1 MEGKMTEDDDQHIIN
16 TITQIPD
23 VSLYASGPL
32 TSHIAVDK
40 YSNHR
45 SSNPLNNMFN
55 MDTQHMN
62 PSSQLHYMP
71 ASFIDEDNH
80 TGLVSSSSSSDFYD
94 SLAAG
99 FPFLAMNDVDQQ
111 QQPNASLHHHSHAFS
126 RPMVLSLPRLAVD
139 NNDFNQAAMFFL
151 ECKNGDIQEAV
162 KYLRNVIFAL
172 YTTTPAPTSMHP
184 AAHMAP
190 NSDMNMYQ
198 PEYMQIPQPIQ
209 QTPPTSSPI
218 NYPSNNKSA
227 PFGESNITPN
237 SIPHFSDKSDTP
249 VTSNYGATKATDIPN
264 GMGLNKRTYTG
275 IEKQNEFNVNDYKPN
290 HQKST
295 EAVIGTSP
303 NHMQDSLESFD
314 DQLQQQQFL
323 SSSSALMHQLPP
335 PTLTIQEISMFGDE
349 IDLRPSTLIMLVPG
363 KPHIIGHLIGKGGVE
378 IGKIEAE
385 TGVIVKIETQDKM
398 PVGSM
403 ERRISIIGTIK
414 SNVIAQQYISIKI
427 QEKLLQEGIQQEIL
441 RLVVPNETVRHLIGK
456 SGANINKLQ
465 NESGARIQVEAESS
479 MIPGSIGRTIVLQG
493 NQACRTRA
501 QYLIARQMSEDRNLP
516 PDWAG
521 VNRPVVQGDSQP
533 SGNGAGNG
541 NNGPTSGAH
550 TKHTGDHTGFSAT
563 ASNPVVHQSQR
574 HGNHQNQLT
583 STAGAYQGSS
593 RLHNGPR
600 SGKPNTGVKPKNS
613 GPPSMFQKAT
623 ESQSENT
630 SPTES
635 SKYPKKKMN
644 PNMVNQ
650 QGSSFPKKQSS

>member
-1 MEGKMTEDDDQHIIN
+1 MTEDDDHNIMKS
-16 TITQIPD
+16 ITQIPD
-23 VSLYASGPL
+23 VSLYTSGPL
-32 TSHIAVDK
+32 TSHVAVDK
-40 YSNHR
+40 FNNHR
-45 SSNPLNNMFN
+45 TSNPLNNMFN
-55 MDTQHMN
+55 MDTQHLN
-62 PSSQLHYMP
+62 PSSQLQYMP
-71 ASFIDEDNH
+71 ASFIDDDNH
-80 TGLVSSSSSSDFYD
+80 NGLVSSSSSDFYD

-99 FPFLAMNDVDQQ
+99 FPFLGMNDID
-111 QQPNASLHHHSHAFS
+111 QQPNASLHHHSH
-126 RPMVLSLPRLAVD
+126 PLNHHMNLSLPRLAVD
-139 NNDFNQAAMFFL
+139 SNDFNQVAMFFL
-151 ECKNGDIQEAV
+151 ECKNGDMQEAV
-162 KYLRNVIFAL
+162 KFLRNVTFAL
-172 YTTTPAPTSMHP
+172 YTTTPAPVSMHP
-184 AAHMAP
+184 ASHIIP
-190 NSDMNMYQ
+190 NGEMNMYQ
-198 PEYMQIPQPIQ
+198 SEYMQIPQPT
-209 QTPPTSSPI
+209 QTTTISSITHISGNQSPPF
-218 NYPSNNKSA
+218 N
-227 PFGESNITPN
+227 ESNINPTN
-237 SIPHFSDKSDTP
+237 IPHFSDKLDASA
-249 VTSNYGATKATDIPN
+249 SNSYGATKANDISN
-264 GMGLNKRTYTG
+264 GMGLNKRSYNG

-295 EAVIGTSP
+295 ETVMGTSP
-303 NHMQDSLESFD
+303 NHMQDGLQAFD
-314 DQLQQQQFL
+314 DPLQQQQFL
-323 SSSSALMHQLPP
+323 SSSSLMHQLPP

-349 IDLRPSTLIMLVPG
+349 VDSRPSTLIMLVPG

-516 PDWAG
+516 SDWTG

-533 SGNGAGNG
+533 SGNGSGIS
-541 NNGPTSGAH
+541 NNGPTSVAH
-550 TKHTGDHTGFSAT
+550 TKYVGDHAGVSST

-574 HGNHQNQLT
+574 HGNHQHQST
-583 STAGAYQGSS
+583 STATTPQTYAGGSRS
-593 RLHNGPR
+593 HNGPR
-600 SGKPNTGVKPKNS
+600 SSKPSVTGRPKTS
-613 GPPSMFQKAT
+613 GPPSMFQRVS

-635 SKYPKKKMN
+635 SKYQKKKMN
-644 PNMVNQ
+644 PNMANQ